1 MNEIVSSNGSR
12 IVLAFEN
19 LCLLIWSMLRV
30 LCFFFFVRFAN
41 VSILHVFAMSVLTSF
56 LYFVLLCDCF
66 VKDIV

>member
-1 MNEIVSSNGSR
+1 MFTNMFDASGV
-12 IVLAFEN
+12 V
-19 LCLLIWSMLRV
+19 
-30 LCFFFFVRFAN
+30 FFFFVRFAN

>member
-30 LCFFFFVRFAN
+30 LCFFFVRFAN